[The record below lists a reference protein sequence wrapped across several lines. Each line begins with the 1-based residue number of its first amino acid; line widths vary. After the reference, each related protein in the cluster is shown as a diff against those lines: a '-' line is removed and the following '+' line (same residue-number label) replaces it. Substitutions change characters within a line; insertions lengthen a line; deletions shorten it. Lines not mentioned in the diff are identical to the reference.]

1 MAEKQAGT
9 LTKSI
14 LLSGGMQD
22 DVSTFHQADPAC
34 AYIENGRFRKKDEIE
49 KRLPHVQLE
58 DTGLPFGYVS
68 DGNPLM
74 LAEQGDTLVT
84 MDKDGTLY
92 TLDASDAAATW
103 SSKTT
108 NITPY
113 NAEVAYQSAPEP
125 NAACFDAITTDD
137 FKVMAWEVREHGT
150 IKYTLGAPQTSVIVE
165 VRKNN
170 GDLIQRWKSEGSR
183 HPRLVNTAQDGSGST
198 YVCYQYHTG
207 DIYYRYIDVT
217 GLSSNT
223 NTGITAVLDN
233 PIIAKLEAAF
243 DPDDAAVGTFLREDG
258 RIGLCN
264 DGGLDGMWDFGMQ
277 SLLGAYTWTDGTNL
291 RMQFS
296 LGPLPWGAVA
306 TIATAG
312 ASGAVVPYAVST
324 YYSGSEYRAGV
335 LLGIHNAT
343 DAHGDLWFAEYRWDT
358 GTATPIQT
366 DMFALGAAGYA
377 SYARPVNAAIHRDE
391 DNDTWRYACTLL
403 GGSPD
408 WINDNAVPLKED
420 RPIVLAGHISTAAN
434 TFSVST
440 QLRDHRLASRTTPST
455 LTPAAGETAGTV
467 FAVEQ
472 WCPFSQPRSN
482 VGQDEM
488 ASCPVTIRPHT
499 TIVLEAP
506 YNTAEYQVLATLGA
520 GQNKCMNGSSEEQSI
535 QLNGALT
542 RGNDIYIVTRNVL
555 QPEDISVH
563 LGNSNASR
571 QRYNVL
577 FGGEASGKVE
587 KLTPSTTLTT
597 RKFGEATLFG
607 LAVPSQYDGVTFGEQ
622 SVFDQPEITYLYS
635 DSLGYEDIAYEKLT
649 AYDTDKYYVFTV
661 VTGFADHLG
670 QLHRSAPSTPL
681 WVAGY
686 DPASLT
692 DTDNH
697 ITLGVTTPVSAYGSA
712 REYFA
717 EVYMAIGEAAPQLAA
732 TKSISVSDGQ
742 GADSEI
748 RFTNLVYNNNGQQE
762 PIRWSE
768 VLYTEGSVLPSDPW
782 PAFDDFVI
790 TSNRLFAISAEIPGT
805 VYYSKLLEENIAP
818 EFSAGLVISLGRNR
832 QLTGIGAIDD
842 KILVFSEREIFAIY
856 DTGPDNTGAN
866 GDFVVDRLQ
875 TTVGCTDPQS
885 IVEIPDGL
893 FFYSGTSKEF
903 HLLSRDLQVHD
914 IGKAVEDT
922 AGAITNVKA
931 AVVVPDEHE
940 VRWYVDSS
948 DQYEY
953 GEWYYRDPYY
963 SDPPSPAI
971 PRWTNPLPAAPALV
985 YNYYYKKWCVH
996 SHSRASHAV
1005 LFQNFPCFIES
1016 DWDVFQASN
1025 LVEDWEKNTANKLTV
1040 RTPWIRVNQLQS
1052 YGRIER
1058 ASILGKYLSSWRD
1071 FGNGNGT
1078 QAGDVNVRVRY
1089 DYEDF
1094 DEENYQYT
1102 DYLFRANA
1110 GELSGDLGN
1119 GARVPVG
1126 RMQFSIVPERQKC
1139 QAIQFEFSERA
1150 SNAVGLHEPDYA
1162 TGRGWVISGIDLEYS
1177 PKQGT
1182 GSKTMNTRTT
1192 K

>member
-1 MAEKQAGT
+1 MASRDTGT
-9 LTKSI
+9 LTKTI

-22 DVSTFHQADPAC
+22 DVGTFHQSDPAC

-58 DTGLPFGYVS
+58 GTGLPVGYVS

-84 MDKDGTLY
+84 MNQDGTLY
-92 TLDASDAAATW
+92 TLDASEAGATW
-103 SSKTT
+103 SNKTT

-125 NAACFDAITTDD
+125 NAACFDAIQTPD

-150 IKYTLGAPQTSVIVE
+150 VAYGMGDPQCDVVVE

-170 GDLIQRWKSEGSR
+170 GDLIQRWKSNGSR
-183 HPRLVNTAQDGSGST
+183 HPRLVNTAQDGTGST
-198 YVCYQYHTG
+198 YVIYQYYDG
-207 DIYYRYIDVT
+207 DIYYRSIT
-217 GLSSNT
+217 SSGLSANT
-223 NTGITAVLDN
+223 NTGITAELDN
-233 PIIAKLEAAF
+233 PVIAKYESSF
-243 DPDDAAVGTFLREDG
+243 NPDDNPVGSFNREDG
-258 RIGLCN
+258 RIGMCN
-264 DGGLDGMWDFGMQ
+264 DGGQDGMYEFGMQ
-277 SLLGAYTWTDGTNL
+277 GLLGAYLYCDGTNV
-291 RMQFS
+291 RVRFS
-296 LGPLPWGAVA
+296 LGPLPIGAPLTVG
-306 TIATAG
+306 TS
-312 ASGAVVPYAVST
+312 ASTSAAVPYAVST
-324 YYSGSEYRAGV
+324 YWNGSEYRCGV
-335 LLGIHNAT
+335 LFGIHNTTAAT
-343 DAHGDLWFAEYRWDT
+343 GNLWFGEYRYDF
-358 GTATPIQT
+358 GLEAPVQT
-366 DMFALGAAGYA
+366 ELFALVAG
-377 SYARPVNAAIHRDE
+377 SYATNGRPMNASLHRDE
-391 DNDTWRYACTLL
+391 NNDTWRFACTIL

-408 WINDNAVPLKED
+408 WIQDNGVPLADD
-420 RPIVLAGHISTAAN
+420 RPVVIAGHLDTGAN
-434 TFSVST
+434 SFSVGPWF
-440 QLRDHRLASRTTPST
+440 RDHRLASRTTPST
-455 LTPAAGETAGTV
+455 LDDTGSTV

-482 VGQDEM
+482 IGQNEM
-488 ASCPVTIRPHT
+488 ASCPVIIRPHT
-499 TIVLEAP
+499 TVVVEVPYGSSGYKVLG
-506 YNTAEYQVLATLGA
+506 TLGA
-520 GQNKCMNGSSEEQSI
+520 GQNKCINGSQAEQSI
-535 QLNGALT
+535 QLNGAYT
-542 RGNDIYIVTRNVL
+542 RGSDIYIVNRNVL

-563 LGNSNASR
+563 LGDSNPAR
-571 QRYNVL
+571 QRFNVL
-577 FGGEASGKVE
+577 FGGEATGKVA
-587 KLTPSTTLTT
+587 KLTPATTLTT
-597 RKFGEATLFG
+597 RKFGDATLFG
-607 LAVPSQYDGVTFGEQ
+607 FAVPSQYDGVNFGEQ
-622 SVFDQPEITYLYS
+622 SVFDQPEITFLYS
-635 DSLGYEDIAYEKLT
+635 DSLGYEDISYEKLT

-686 DPASLT
+686 DPDNLP

-697 ITLGVTTPVSAYGSA
+697 ITLGVTTPLSAYGSA
-712 REYFA
+712 REYFV

-732 TKSISVSDGQ
+732 TKSISVSNGA
-742 GADSEI
+742 GADSAI
-748 RFTNLVYNNNGQQE
+748 RFTNLVYNNNGQQK

-768 VLYTEGSVLPSDPW
+768 ALYTEGSVLPSDPW
-782 PAFDDFVI
+782 PTFDDFVI
-790 TSNRLFAISAEIPGT
+790 TSNRLFAISAEVPGT

-832 QLTGIGAIDD
+832 KLTGIGAIDD
-842 KILVFSEREIFAIY
+842 KIVVFSEREIFAIY

-875 TTVGCTDPQS
+875 TTVGCSDQQS

-893 FFYSGTSKEF
+893 FFYSNTSNEF
-903 HLLSRDLQVHD
+903 HLLSRDLQVLD

-922 AGAITNVKA
+922 AGAITNINA

-948 DQYEY
+948 TQYEY
-953 GEWYYRDPYY
+953 GEWWDRDPYY
-963 SDPPSPAI
+963 SKPPSPAV
-971 PRWTNPLPAAPALV
+971 PRWTNPLPGSPALV
-985 YNYYYKKWCVH
+985 YNYHYKKWCVH

-1025 LVEDWEKNTANKLTV
+1025 LVEDWENNPTNLLTV

-1052 YGRIER
+1052 FGRIEK
-1058 ASILGKYLSSWRD
+1058 ATVLGKYLSSWRD
-1071 FGNGNGT
+1071 FGNGLGT
-1078 QAGDVNVRVRY
+1078 QSGDVHVRVRY

-1094 DEENYQYT
+1094 DEEGYQYT

-1110 GELSGDLGN
+1110 GELSGDLNITEQSLN
-1119 GARVPVG
+1119 GPIG

-1139 QAIQFEFSERA
+1139 QAIQFEFSERDTRA
-1150 SNAVGLHEPDYA
+1150 IGLDQPDYA
-1162 TGRGWVISGIDLEYS
+1162 TGRGWVIAGIDLEYS

-1182 GSKTMNTRTT
+1182 GSKSMNTRTT